1 MEFNKNKIRLKI
13 AISKIK
19 EENDIV
25 MENKIKNIFKIVST
39 AVAGIV
45 LSTGIVFG
53 GAKVYEK
60 IWKKPE
66 KVEIVTEV
74 LTPEAQKENIS
85 EEEAKQIAIN
95 KLKEIGYNTNIVKT
109 DNYKLIDSNKI
120 MYRFI
125 TKDDY
130 SISID
135 GQKATFFEIWNI
147 SKKLGEIDKKFDRYG
162 SEKKVSSEYLMNKEK
177 AIEVA
182 NKYYKL
188 FGFKEGEYEVTKVNC
203 WNSEGDEKAE
213 TGYKFDITYNKK
225 YGDTYNPYE
234 YVTIQVYAKDEILW
248 MVRTENIPYDNNPT
262 EITKEQAL
270 QIALEVDKNIEE
282 KQIAETKVEK
292 MIVNMNANA
301 YYRLTD
307 KERFYKEMS
316 TVDYPMEDRVYYQ
329 MEDKIRN
336 AWIVVITYVDDWE
349 DVVTRYTR
357 GQFSYFIDATT
368 GEVIGGATMDYTSSA
383 R

>member
-1 MEFNKNKIRLKI
+1 MEFDKNKIRLKI
-13 AISKIK
+13 AISKMK

-25 MENKIKNIFKIVST
+25 IENKTKNIFKIVST

-45 LSTGIVFG
+45 LSTGIVFAG
-53 GAKVYEK
+53 TKIYEK
-60 IWKKPE
+60 IWKEPE
-66 KVEIVTEV
+66 KIQIVTDV

-95 KLKEIGYNTNIVKT
+95 KLKEIGFNTNIVKT
-109 DNYKLIDSNKI
+109 DNYKLVDSNKI

-125 TKDDY
+125 TEDNY

-188 FGFKEGEYEVTKVNC
+188 FGFKEGEYEITKVDC
-203 WNSEGDEKAE
+203 WNSDGDEKAE
-213 TGYKFDITYNKK
+213 IGYKFTVTYQKK
-225 YGDTYNPYE
+225 YGDTYNSYE
-234 YVTIQVYAKDEILW
+234 YVEIQIYAKDEILW
-248 MVRTENIPYDNNPT
+248 MVRTENISYDNNPT

-270 QIALEVDKNIEE
+270 QIALEVDKKVENKEIT
-282 KQIAETKVEK
+282 ETKVEE
-292 MIVNMNANA
+292 MIVNMNAQA

-316 TVDYPMEDRVYYQ
+316 TVDYPTEERVYYQ

-336 AWIVVITYVDDWE
+336 AWVVVITYVDDWE

-368 GEVIGGATMDYTSSA
+368 GEIIGGATMDYTYSA

>member
-1 MEFNKNKIRLKI
+1 MEFDKNKIRLKI
-13 AISKIK
+13 AISKMK

-25 MENKIKNIFKIVST
+25 MGNKTKNILKTVST

-45 LSTGIVFG
+45 LSTGIVFAG
-53 GAKVYEK
+53 TKVYEK
-60 IWKKPE
+60 IWKDPE
-66 KVEIVTEV
+66 KIEIVTEV

-85 EEEAKQIAIN
+85 EEEAKQFAIN
-95 KLKEIGYNTNIVKT
+95 KLKEIGFNTNIVKT
-109 DNYKLIDSNKI
+109 DNYKLVDSNKI

-125 TKDDY
+125 TEDNY

-135 GQKATFFEIWNI
+135 GQKATFFEIWNE
-147 SKKLGEIDKKFDRYG
+147 SKKLSEIDKKFDRYG
-162 SEKKVSSEYLMNKEK
+162 SERKVSSEYLMNKEK

-188 FGFKEGEYEVTKVNC
+188 FGFKEGEYEVTKVDC
-203 WNSEGDEKAE
+203 WNSDGDEKAE
-213 TGYKFDITYNKK
+213 IGYKFTVTYQKK
-225 YGDTYNPYE
+225 YGDTYNSYE
-234 YVTIQVYAKDEILW
+234 YVEIQIYAKDEILW

-262 EITKEQAL
+262 RITKEQAL
-270 QIALEVDKNIEE
+270 QIALEVDKKVENKE
-282 KQIAETKVEK
+282 IAETKVEE
-292 MIVNMNANA
+292 MIVNMNAQA

-316 TVDYPMEDRVYYQ
+316 TVDYPTEERVYYQ

-336 AWIVVITYVDDWE
+336 AWVVVITYVDDWE

-368 GEVIGGATMDYTSSA
+368 GEIIGGATMDYTYSA

>member
-135 GQKATFFEIWNI
+135 GQKATFFEIW
-147 SKKLGEIDKKFDRYG
+147 
-162 SEKKVSSEYLMNKEK
+162 KV
-177 AIEVA
+177 
-182 NKYYKL
+182 
-188 FGFKEGEYEVTKVNC
+188 
-203 WNSEGDEKAE
+203 
-213 TGYKFDITYNKK
+213 
-225 YGDTYNPYE
+225 
-234 YVTIQVYAKDEILW
+234 
-248 MVRTENIPYDNNPT
+248 
-262 EITKEQAL
+262 
-270 QIALEVDKNIEE
+270 
-282 KQIAETKVEK
+282 
-292 MIVNMNANA
+292 
-301 YYRLTD
+301 
-307 KERFYKEMS
+307 
-316 TVDYPMEDRVYYQ
+316 
-329 MEDKIRN
+329 RN
-336 AWIVVITYVDDWE
+336 
-349 DVVTRYTR
+349 
-357 GQFSYFIDATT
+357 
-368 GEVIGGATMDYTSSA
+368 
-383 R
+383 